1 MNEPQG
7 SIQPVTR
14 ANPSILLALAA
25 LIFIC
30 IHTKAG
36 NGNNSGLRGGIENV
50 DHPSE
55 GERMNSGS
63 LVPGGIV
70 YNFLHTSAAIPDL
83 TKQSLTLRRKR
94 NLRREHFA
102 GLSFNLL
109 GPTLGYGSVS
119 MNYSIG
125 NTSQFEAGI
134 DLSTVYA
141 GFNLY
146 PVQINRGGNFA
157 PYMGL
162 MVAYGRKISSEKE
175 DDIYMYMPVGVRYLN
190 DDNWF
195 FSVEVAATTADHVS
209 SSPFYAGIKLGY
221 LFRQ

>member
-1 MNEPQG
+1 MKD
-7 SIQPVTR
+7 QPGCARPGTGV
-14 ANPSILLALAA
+14 NPFILPVLTVL
-25 LIFIC
+25 LLIC
-30 IHTKAG
+30 ITATAG
-36 NGNNSGLRGGIENV
+36 NGNNPG
-50 DHPSE
+50 
-55 GERMNSGS
+55 
-63 LVPGGIV
+63 VPGCTG
-70 YNFLHTSAAIPDL
+70 YSGPLPDQEPVISNSVL
-83 TKQSLTLRRKR
+83 PYVRLNASHYSISSSPYPSGQSLTLRQKR

-102 GLSFNLL
+102 GLSVNIF

-125 NTSQFEAGI
+125 STSQIEAGI

-146 PVQINRGGNFA
+146 PIRLNRAETFA

-162 MVAYGRKISSEKE
+162 MVAYGRKISSENK
-175 DDIYMYMPVGVRYLN
+175 DDIFMYMPVGIRYLN

-209 SSPFYAGIKLGY
+209 SSPFYTGIKLGY
-221 LFRQ
+221 LFRH

>member
-1 MNEPQG
+1 MNDQPG
-7 SIQPVTR
+7 CNRPGISINPCILPLVAAMLLLCITAMSGNGKYSGVTGR
-14 ANPSILLALAA
+14 LENSDALPEKDPATSDSVLANAEIIIVHHGISPFRNPS
-25 LIFIC
+25 
-30 IHTKAG
+30 
-36 NGNNSGLRGGIENV
+36 EQ
-50 DHPSE
+50 P
-55 GERMNSGS
+55 
-63 LVPGGIV
+63 
-70 YNFLHTSAAIPDL
+70 
-83 TKQSLTLRRKR
+83 LTLRQKR

-102 GLSFNLL
+102 GLSVNIL

-125 NTSQFEAGI
+125 STSQIEAGI
-134 DLSTVYA
+134 DLSTVFA

-146 PVQINRGGNFA
+146 PVRLSRAENFS

-162 MVAYGRKISSEKE
+162 MVAYGRKISSDKK
-175 DDIYMYMPVGVRYLN
+175 DDIYMYMPVGIRYVN

-195 FSVEVAATTADHVS
+195 FSLEVAATTADHVS